1 MGRKVSVPMSARLT
15 IVAEIK
21 KVAEE
26 QNKKLAPLSDSL
38 LLVDSGLDSL
48 CFAILIARLED
59 ALGSDPF
66 TESDEITFPV
76 TLGDLV
82 RAYENAAQ

>member
-1 MGRKVSVPMSARLT
+1 MSARLT

-82 RAYENAAQ
+82 HAYENAAQ